1 MAVTSSRP
9 TRALEAT
16 ARRASGPAV
25 AAGAAAA
32 GLAGGLA
39 LGARASSRRRKVLGL
54 PIGRKRQG
62 LAGTV
67 QLLAGGARQLGSA
80 ASRATE
86 TADDIHQIR
95 EQLAASNRRSPI
107 EIVLDGLTHRRGAH
121 RLEQ

>member
-1 MAVTSSRP
+1 MAVIPSGP
-9 TRALEAT
+9 ARALDTT

-25 AAGAAAA
+25 AAVA

-54 PIGRKRQG
+54 PIGPKRRG
-62 LAGTV
+62 VGDAV
-67 QLLAGGARQLGSA
+67 RLLAAGAQQLGSA
-80 ASRATE
+80 SQA
-86 TADDIHQIR
+86 ADDLHQIR

-107 EIVLDGLTHRRGAH
+107 EIVLDALTHRRGAH